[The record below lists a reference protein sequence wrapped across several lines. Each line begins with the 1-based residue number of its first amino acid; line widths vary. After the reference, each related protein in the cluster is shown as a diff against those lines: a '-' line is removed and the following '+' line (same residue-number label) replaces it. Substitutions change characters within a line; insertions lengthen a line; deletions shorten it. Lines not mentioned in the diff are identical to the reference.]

1 MDYEKLYNELKEEYE
16 LNKSDTDEI
25 MKEYEST
32 IKLLTDT
39 TEVFKKENETL
50 KKQNEELLVKQKQ
63 FVKDI
68 ESYKNKNL
76 DKMKDIEILNNKNE
90 QLLKEITTLTQHKAL
105 FDTKIVTLENDN
117 DHFLSKIRENESRIE
132 DLNMKLESALEE
144 NISLQT
150 DFETYKQMAE
160 EQILRKE
167 QELKDAQNEILNKEK
182 IVAKLTMKETIN
194 QIGKQLYGNKNNMHV
209 PNVLSHLTFHSD
221 MSHSNKSNIHSNNIN
236 NSKNDNNS
244 VNNNNNENNNKV
256 STLDRNSRN
265 NRTWSTKDLMN
276 AILNHSQMNNSN
288 NNNNNI
294 EQGKDTKDSFT
305 RKRSVSTK
313 DKKNNDNN
321 NKNSI
326 NQNKVKQISILN
338 KEEDI
343 KDDQVVISE
352 AEADDDESGD
362 NSLKSVNINENEEHK
377 QFDNI
382 EIDINNIE
390 LTFIGKIPQ
399 KTNSNNKN
407 TTTNTNNNT
416 NKDNNNSSKRT
427 DISDNQLTENLK
439 EMLVRI
445 QKRKSELLTYRKTIG
460 EKLEK
465 IGVKIL

>member
-117 DHFLSKIRENESRIE
+117 DHYLSKIRENESRIE

-194 QIGKQLYGNKNNMHV
+194 QIGKQLYGNKNKMHV

-221 MSHSNKSNIHSNNIN
+221 ISHSTSNIHSNNIN

-244 VNNNNNENNNKV
+244 VNNNENNNKI

-294 EQGKDTKDSFT
+294 EQGKDAKDSFT

-313 DKKNNDNN
+313 DKKKNDNN
-321 NKNSI
+321 NNNNSI
-326 NQNKVKQISILN
+326 NQNTVKQISILN
-338 KEEDI
+338 KEEENI

-382 EIDINNIE
+382 EIDTNTIE

-399 KTNSNNKN
+399 KTNSTNKN
-407 TTTNTNNNT
+407 TTSNNN
-416 NKDNNNSSKRT
+416 NNNRDNNNSKRT